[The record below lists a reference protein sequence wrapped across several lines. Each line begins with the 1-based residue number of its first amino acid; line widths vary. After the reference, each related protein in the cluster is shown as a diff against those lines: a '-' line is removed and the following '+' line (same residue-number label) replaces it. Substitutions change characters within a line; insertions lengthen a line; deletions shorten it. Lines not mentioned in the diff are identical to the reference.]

1 MVVVRLQ
8 LVLVLVLVHV
18 LVALVVL
25 VLVACIL
32 LLLFSCPVED
42 LGLEMEASPASS
54 MQIADNAGGEGGQ
67 KDESDI
73 PSSNQ
78 LVLSPCK
85 KGLPDT
91 EPEPEPEPVPEPVP
105 ESPDV
110 EGAYTNGTPSLPPS
124 GFDGIVLPKSRPV
137 EPNPL

>member
-1 MVVVRLQ
+1 
-8 LVLVLVLVHV
+8 
-18 LVALVVL
+18 
-25 VLVACIL
+25 VACIL
-32 LLLFSCPVED
+32 LLLFSCPFED
-42 LGLEMEASPASS
+42 LGLGLEMEASPASS

-78 LVLSPCK
+78 LVLSPS
-85 KGLPDT
+85 
-91 EPEPEPEPVPEPVP
+91 PEPVP

-124 GFDGIVLPKSRPV
+124 GCDGVVLPKSRPV